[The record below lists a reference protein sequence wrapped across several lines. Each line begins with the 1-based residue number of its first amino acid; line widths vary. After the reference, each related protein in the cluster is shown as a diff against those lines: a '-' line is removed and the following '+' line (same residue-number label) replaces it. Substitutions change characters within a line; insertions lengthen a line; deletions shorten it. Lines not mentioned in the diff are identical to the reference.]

1 MIRWIRWIIFLP
13 VAILGSAWISSLVMI
28 ILERISVWP
37 IIYLLPGFI
46 IETISGIVAG
56 GAIVSIGLWVCP
68 SRSEKTKTVLLCIT
82 IMIGIV
88 ASLVS
93 LVYATDQN
101 NLILNIIMSLTP
113 VFLWKVP
120 PERLTITKM

>member
-1 MIRWIRWIIFLP
+1 MIKWIRWIIFLP
-13 VAILGSAWISSLVMI
+13 FAILGSAWISGVVMI
-28 ILERISVWP
+28 ILERISIWP

-46 IETISGIVAG
+46 IEIISGIVAG

-68 SRSEKTKTVLLCIT
+68 SRSEKTKKVLLCVT

-88 ASLVS
+88 ASLGS
-93 LVYATDQN
+93 LLDATDQN

-113 VFLWKVP
+113 AFLWKVP
-120 PERLTITKM
+120 PERLTITKI